1 MHQCITGGATPQP
14 PQFPKVSHR
23 LMVRVNAR
31 RDAHRHGVPAGAA
44 LAAVDRAWTATGGD
58 RYAAR
63 RAGWA
68 ATDALRAQRLSEIK
82 A

>member
-14 PQFPKVSHR
+14 LQFPKVSHR

-44 LAAVDRAWTATGGD
+44 LAAVDRAWSATGGD

-68 ATDALRAQRLSEIK
+68 ATDALRARLLSREG
-82 A
+82 

>member
-1 MHQCITGGATPQP
+1 MHQCNTGACAPQP

-23 LMVRVNAR
+23 LMVRINAR

-44 LAAVDRAWTATGGD
+44 LAAVDRAWSATGGD

-68 ATDALRAQRLSEIK
+68 ATDALRARLLSREG
-82 A
+82 

>member
-68 ATDALRAQRLSEIK
+68 ATDALRARLLSREG
-82 A
+82 

>member
-14 PQFPKVSHR
+14 LQFPKVSHR
-23 LMVRVNAR
+23 LIVRVNAR

-44 LAAVDRAWTATGGD
+44 LAAVDRAWTATRGD

-68 ATDALRAQRLSEIK
+68 ATDVLRAKRLGVEG
-82 A
+82 